1 METPEYRAWIKAE
14 GVMRHVSMLY
24 LDRQMA
30 YCPLIEVNDIGFG
43 KEYKYDEIE
52 LMQYIHEKDSHGMR
66 IFEGDIIEHRYM
78 EYAGHG
84 NVDER
89 TEFVAIKDMKN
100 IPFSD
105 ATIGV
110 SVIGNIYE
118 NMELLEDKY
127 NHN

>member
-1 METPEYRAWIKAE
+1 MQTPEYRAWIKAE

-30 YCPLIEVNDIGFG
+30 YCPLIEFKDMGFG

-52 LMQYIHEKDSHGMR
+52 LMRYIHEKDSHGVR

-78 EYAGHG
+78 VYAGHG
-84 NVDER
+84 HVDEH
-89 TEFVAIKDMKN
+89 TEVVAIKSLQDT
-100 IPFSD
+100 PFND
-105 ATIGV
+105 ATISV

-118 NMELLEDKY
+118 NMELLEDE
-127 NHN
+127 